1 MTFDEFDKIKARF
14 QELEHKITDTKGKE
28 YANSEDR
35 LGNFKRVGTTL
46 DIPTLKVAY
55 VYFKKHL
62 DAIEYVINGK
72 KELSESFEQRILD
85 ARVYLILIY
94 AIHIENEEKKNSPD
108 VICPRCMGNDTLSQT
123 TEGHYC
129 GRCRLEFA
137 KR

>member
-14 QELEHKITDTKGKE
+14 QELENKISDTKGKE

-85 ARVYLILIY
+85 ARVYLMLIY
-94 AIHIENEEKKNSPD
+94 AIHIE
-108 VICPRCMGNDTLSQT
+108 SQ
-123 TEGHYC
+123 ENQIKPGSII
-129 GRCRLEFA
+129 
-137 KR
+137 KI